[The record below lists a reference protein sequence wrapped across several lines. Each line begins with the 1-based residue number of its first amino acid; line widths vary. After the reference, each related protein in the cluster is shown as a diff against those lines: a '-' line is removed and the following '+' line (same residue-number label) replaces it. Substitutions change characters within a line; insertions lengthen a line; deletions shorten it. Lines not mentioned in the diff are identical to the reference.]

1 MAVLLVV
8 GAVGQAAAE
17 PRLGDERMVFQA
29 RSPSKA
35 PHMYDEEAE
44 EEKVERCSGTLM
56 TDG

>member
-1 MAVLLVV
+1 VV